1 MKNLIFLLSLF
12 THTLVFS
19 QANVED
25 FKGVWKSDSNED
37 NILIIYHNPED
48 NNTKFW
54 NYSLSK
60 DFNII
65 EVVLENGITE
75 KEIWT
80 FYADKLNK
88 KENYNEYRLS
98 NGTLVRNSE
107 FQSYETFTKLN

>member
-1 MKNLIFLLSLF
+1 M
-12 THTLVFS
+12 
-19 QANVED
+19 
-25 FKGVWKSDSNED
+25 
-37 NILIIYHNPED
+37 
-48 NNTKFW
+48 
-54 NYSLSK
+54 
-60 DFNII
+60 
-65 EVVLENGITE
+65 LENGITE